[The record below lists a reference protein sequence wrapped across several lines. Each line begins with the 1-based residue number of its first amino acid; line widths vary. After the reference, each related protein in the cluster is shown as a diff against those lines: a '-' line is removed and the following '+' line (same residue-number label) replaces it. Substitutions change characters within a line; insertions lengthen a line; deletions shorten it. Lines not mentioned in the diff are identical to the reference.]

1 MFNTTDVQ
9 EPMKRGENSA
19 VRYENCLI
27 LIKFNLNYCLDMPDY
42 FSSLKFCVLILE
54 TEQLNI

>member
-19 VRYENCLI
+19 VCSENYLI

-42 FSSLKFCVLILE
+42 FSCLKFCVLILE